1 MKKDDKKKILVAD
14 DESSI
19 KLLVRS
25 MLGQDYIVLEA
36 KNGEEAID
44 IARSQKPALILMDI
58 MMPEMDGYTSCH
70 MIKTDPVTKAI
81 PVVMLTALGYKL
93 NVKLSQEMG
102 ADGYLTKPFNSQDL
116 LGVIGK
122 FLTRSQ

>member
-1 MKKDDKKKILVAD
+1 MKRDDKKKILVAD

-19 KLLVRS
+19 TLLVRS

-93 NVKLSQEMG
+93 NVTLSREMG
-102 ADGYLTKPFNSQDL
+102 ADGYLTKPFSSQDL
-116 LGVIGK
+116 LGMIGK